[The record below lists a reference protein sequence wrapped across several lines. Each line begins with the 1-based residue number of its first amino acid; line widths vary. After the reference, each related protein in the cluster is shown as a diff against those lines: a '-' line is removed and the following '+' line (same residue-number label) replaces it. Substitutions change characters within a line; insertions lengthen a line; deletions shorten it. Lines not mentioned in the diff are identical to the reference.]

1 MSPDSKAPRFP
12 NVLILGATSAI
23 AAEMARQLAAE
34 GSRLYLLGGRSKEK
48 LDALTSPLGAAVVG
62 AATADFDQTAANAGR
77 VDTAVRALGRVDL
90 AVIAHGLLGD
100 QLATEAQYDDAL
112 PVLTTNLLSVISLL
126 IPLGNYFEK
135 ARGGHIAVFSS
146 VAADRGR
153 PRNYTYAS
161 AKGALNVYLQGLRS
175 RLYPGGTGIHVLK
188 VGPVHS
194 PMTVDHEKNRL
205 FAHPPEV
212 AREVLSAISRGRAVA
227 YVPWYWRP
235 IMAVVRGLPEPLFQ
249 RARSLSGR

>member
-1 MSPDSKAPRFP
+1 MKPARFP
-12 NVLILGATSAI
+12 RVLILGATSAI

-34 GSRLYLLGGRSKEK
+34 GSQLYLLGGRSQQK
-48 LDALTSPLGAAVVG
+48 LEALTGALGGSVVG
-62 AATADFDQTAANAGR
+62 AATADFDDTGANGGR
-77 VDTAVRALGRVDL
+77 VEAALAALGGVDL
-90 AVIAHGLLGD
+90 AVIAHGLLGN
-100 QLATEAQYDDAL
+100 QLATEAAYDQAL
-112 PVLTTNLLSVISLL
+112 PVLTTNLLSVVSLL
-126 IPLGNYFEK
+126 IPLGNHFEK

-153 PRNYTYAS
+153 PRNYTYAA

-188 VGPVHS
+188 VGPVHT
-194 PMTVDHEKNRL
+194 PMTVDHQKNRL

-212 AREVLSAISRGRAVA
+212 ARDILTAISRGRAVA

-249 RARSLSGR
+249 RARALSGR

>member
-1 MSPDSKAPRFP
+1 MKPARFP
-12 NVLILGATSAI
+12 RVLILGATSAI

-34 GSRLYLLGGRSKEK
+34 GSQLYLLGGRSQQK
-48 LDALTSPLGAAVVG
+48 LEALTGALGGSVVG
-62 AATADFDQTAANAGR
+62 AATADFDDTGANGGR
-77 VDTAVRALGRVDL
+77 VEAALAALGGVDL
-90 AVIAHGLLGD
+90 AVIAHGLLGN
-100 QLATEAQYDDAL
+100 QLATEAAYDQAL
-112 PVLTTNLLSVISLL
+112 PVLTTNLLSVVSLL
-126 IPLGNYFEK
+126 IPLGNHFEK

-153 PRNYTYAS
+153 PRNYTYAA

-188 VGPVHS
+188 VGPVHT
-194 PMTVDHEKNRL
+194 PMTVDHQKNRL

-212 AREVLSAISRGRAVA
+212 ARDILSAISRGRAVA

-249 RARSLSGR
+249 RARALSGR